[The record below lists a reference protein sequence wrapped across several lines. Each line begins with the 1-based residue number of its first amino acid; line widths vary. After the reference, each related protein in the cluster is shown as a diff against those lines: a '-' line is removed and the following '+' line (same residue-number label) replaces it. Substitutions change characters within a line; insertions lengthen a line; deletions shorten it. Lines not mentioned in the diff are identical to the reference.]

1 MTAHA
6 TRNDESDCEDQAGRI
21 STMRLGVDV
30 GGTFTDL
37 LLHDE
42 ATQRTFEA
50 KTPSTPEDQSI
61 GVAAGVKLI
70 CEKAGI
76 SPKDISVILHGTTVA
91 TNAVLEGKGARVG
104 LLATEGFE
112 YTLHLAKSWTPGPLF
127 GWIVMDKPDPLAS
140 LADTRGIPERMNARG
155 EVVKALDV
163 AKATALIDE
172 VCGSNIEALTISL
185 MHSYANPLHERQLGE
200 IVKARYPNIPVSL
213 SSDILPEF
221 REYDRAITTVMNDYV
236 RPIMKRYLT
245 RIEDRLRAEG
255 VTARLHIVRS
265 DGGLMSAEAAS
276 ERPVY
281 TVLSGPAGG
290 VTSTA
295 MVARRSGFPRLLAF
309 DMGGTSTDVSVI
321 IDGQPTISR
330 STEVG
335 MFPAK
340 VPTLDVRSVGAGGG
354 SIAEVSELTGS
365 LRVGPRSAGARPGPV
380 SYGRGGTEPAVS
392 DANVV
397 LGYLPPVLLGGDM
410 TLDVEGARA
419 AVGKI
424 GGLIGLS
431 PEDAAKGIIDIANEV
446 MLGALR
452 VITVQR
458 GLDPRD
464 FGILAFGG
472 AGPLHANALAELLG
486 CYPVVVPPNP
496 GVLSALGFLESAFK
510 NEFVQTYIRSTQGLD
525 PNLIWSRFAGLGEKA
540 KVWLVEQEVAE
551 ADRSIVYSMDLRY
564 EQQGFEVSVDVAPDV
579 VARAG
584 GIEPILA
591 EFHKLHE
598 RLYGV
603 RFHVPVE
610 LVALRVVA
618 VGATPPV
625 NEQAPTALRG
635 DPKAAVIETRPAY
648 FDGRWIDTPNYD
660 RALLGVGARVAGP
673 AIIRQYDTTTVL
685 LPDHFAEVDAHGNL
699 LIWPNSKGN

>member
-1 MTAHA
+1 
-6 TRNDESDCEDQAGRI
+6 
-21 STMRLGVDV
+21 MRLGVDV

-37 LLHDE
+37 LLHDD
-42 ATQRTFEA
+42 ATKKTYQA

-61 GVAAGVKLI
+61 GVANGVKLI

-76 SPKDISVILHGTTVA
+76 SPKDISLILHGTTVA
-91 TNAVLEGKGARVG
+91 TNAVLENKGSRVG
-104 LLATEGFE
+104 LLVTEGFE

-155 EVVKALDV
+155 EIVRDLDV
-163 AKATALIDE
+163 ERATALIDDL
-172 VCGSNIEALTISL
+172 CSSGIEALTISL
-185 MHSYANPLHERQLGE
+185 MHSYANPAHEQALAK
-200 IVKARYPNIPVSL
+200 IVRERYPDIPVSV

-236 RPIMKRYLT
+236 RPIMKRYLS
-245 RIEDRLRAEG
+245 RIETRLKEEG

-265 DGGLMSAEAAS
+265 DGGLMSAQAAS
-276 ERPVY
+276 ERPVH

-290 VTSTA
+290 VTSTV
-295 MVARRSGFPRLLAF
+295 MVSRRTGIGKLLAF

-321 IDGQPTISR
+321 LDGEPTISR

-335 MFPAK
+335 SFPAK

-354 SIAEVSELTGS
+354 SIAEVSDLTKS

-410 TLDVEGARA
+410 KLDVEGARN
-419 AVGKI
+419 AVAKI
-424 GGLIGLS
+424 GDALGLS
-431 PEDAAKGIIDIANEV
+431 PEDAAQGIIDIANEV

-464 FGILAFGG
+464 FGIVAFGG
-472 AGPLHANALAELLG
+472 AGPLHANAMAELLG
-486 CYPVVVPPNP
+486 CYPVVVPANP
-496 GVLSALGFLESAFK
+496 GVLSALGFLESEFK
-510 NEFVQTYIRSTQGLD
+510 NEFVQTFIRSTKQLD
-525 PNLIWSRFAGLGEKA
+525 PNDIWNRFAELETKA
-540 KVWLVEQEVAE
+540 RHWLDEEEVPE
-551 ADRSIVYSMDLRY
+551 GDRTLKYSLDLRY
-564 EQQGFEVSVDVAPDV
+564 EQQGFEVAIDIDKDVIAKRGDLTSVF
-579 VARAG
+579 
-584 GIEPILA
+584 EK
-591 EFHKLHE
+591 FHSTHE

-610 LVALRVVA
+610 LVALRVIA
-618 VGATPPV
+618 TGATLPV
-625 NEQAPTALRG
+625 EESAGAAASGTDTGAL
-635 DPKAAVIETRPAY
+635 IETRRSY
-648 FDGRWIDTPNYD
+648 FKGQWVDTPNYD
-660 RALLGVGARVAGP
+660 RSKLAVGERVSGP

-685 LPDHFAEVDAHGNL
+685 LPDHYAEVDPHGNL

>member
-1 MTAHA
+1 
-6 TRNDESDCEDQAGRI
+6 
-21 STMRLGVDV
+21 MRLGVDV

-42 ATQRTFEA
+42 KTQRTYQA

-61 GVAAGVKLI
+61 GVAAGVRLI

-76 SPKDISVILHGTTVA
+76 SPADIDLILHGTTVA

-104 LLATEGFE
+104 LLVTEGFE
-112 YTLHLAKSWTPGPLF
+112 YTLHLAKAWTPGPLF
-127 GWIVMDKPDPLAS
+127 GWINMDKPEPLAS

-155 EVVKALDV
+155 EVVRPLDL
-163 AKATALIDE
+163 AKATALIDDL
-172 VCGSNIEALTISL
+172 CGSGIEALTISL
-185 MHSYANPLHERQLGE
+185 MHSYANPDHERALRD
-200 IVKARYPNIPVSL
+200 IVAARFPEIPVSL

-236 RPIMKRYLT
+236 RPIMKRYLS
-245 RIEDRLRAEG
+245 RIEDRLKLEG

-265 DGGLMSAEAAS
+265 DGGLMSAAAAS
-276 ERPVY
+276 ERPVH

-290 VTSTA
+290 VTST
-295 MVARRSGFPRLLAF
+295 MMLSRRSGFSKLLAF

-321 IDGQPTISR
+321 IDGEATISR

-354 SIAEVSELTGS
+354 SIADVSELTGS

-410 TLDVEGARA
+410 LLDVPAAQA
-419 AVGKI
+419 AVAGIGKTL
-424 GGLIGLS
+424 GLT
-431 PEDAAKGIIDIANEV
+431 PEQAAKGIIDIANEV

-458 GLDPRD
+458 GLDPRE
-464 FGILAFGG
+464 FGIVAFGG

-486 CYPVVVPPNP
+486 CYPVLVPPNP
-496 GVLSALGFLESAFK
+496 GVLSALGFLEADFK
-510 NEFVQTYIRSTQGLD
+510 NEFVQTFIRSTKGLD
-525 PNLIWSRFAGLGEKA
+525 PAAVWSRFAELAAKA
-540 KVWLVEQEVAE
+540 QVWLDEQEVAP
-551 ADRSIVYSMDLRY
+551 ADASIHYTLDLRY
-564 EQQGFEVSVDVAPDV
+564 EQQGFEVSVDVSPEA
-579 VARAG
+579 VAGRG
-584 GIEPILA
+584 GLDPILA
-591 EFHKLHE
+591 DFHAVHE
-598 RLYGV
+598 RMYGV
-603 RFHVPVE
+603 RFTVPVE

-618 VGATPPV
+618 RGATPPV
-625 NEQAPTALRG
+625 DEAAPTAKG
-635 DPKAAVIETRPAY
+635 GNVAAAIVETRPAF
-648 FDGRWIDTPNYD
+648 FDGVWQDTPHYE
-660 RALLGVGARVAGP
+660 RGKLGVGDRVDGP
-673 AIIRQYDTTTVL
+673 AIIRQYDSTTVL
-685 LPDHFAEVDAHGNL
+685 LPAHYAEVDKHGNI
-699 LIWPNSKGN
+699 LIWPVSKGK

>member
-1 MTAHA
+1 
-6 TRNDESDCEDQAGRI
+6 
-21 STMRLGVDV
+21 MRLGVDV

-42 ATQRTFEA
+42 RTQRTYQA
-50 KTPSTPEDQSI
+50 KTPSTPQDQSI

-76 SPKDISVILHGTTVA
+76 TPSDISLILHGTTVA

-104 LLATEGFE
+104 LLVTEGFE

-155 EVVKALDV
+155 EVVRPLDIE
-163 AKATALIDE
+163 AATALIDDL
-172 VCGSNIEALTISL
+172 CGSGIEALTISL
-185 MHSYANPLHERQLGE
+185 MHSYANPEHERILGR
-200 IVKARYPNIPVSL
+200 IVAERHPHIPVSL

-236 RPIMKRYLT
+236 RPIMKRYLS
-245 RIEDRLRAEG
+245 RIEDRLKDEG

-265 DGGLMSAEAAS
+265 DGGLMSAAAAS
-276 ERPVY
+276 ERPVH

-290 VTSTA
+290 VTSTV
-295 MVARRSGFPRLLAF
+295 MIARRSGFPRLLAF

-321 IDGQPTISR
+321 IDGEPTISR

-335 MFPAK
+335 YFPAK

-354 SIAEVSELTGS
+354 SIAEVSELTKS

-410 TLDVEGARA
+410 SLDVEGARA
-419 AVGKI
+419 AVKRI
-424 GGLIGLS
+424 GDVIGLS

-464 FGILAFGG
+464 FGIVAFGG
-472 AGPLHANALAELLG
+472 AGPLHANAMAELLG
-486 CYPVVVPPNP
+486 CYPVVVPPSP
-496 GVLSALGFLESAFK
+496 GVLSALGFLEAEFK
-510 NEFVQTYIRSTQGLD
+510 NEFVQTFIRTTRGLD
-525 PNLIWSRFAGLGEKA
+525 PKDVWSRFETLDGKA
-540 KVWLVEQEVAE
+540 RAWLDEQEVAP
-551 ADRSIVYSMDLRY
+551 ADRGISYSLDLRY
-564 EQQGFEVSVDVAPDV
+564 EQQGFEVTIPLPDALV
-579 VARAG
+579 KRAG
-584 GIEPILA
+584 ALDEILDT
-591 EFHKLHE
+591 FHATHE

-618 VGATPPV
+618 TGATPSV
-625 NEQAPTALRG
+625 EEALPTAG
-635 DPKAAVIETRPAY
+635 SKDPAAALMEVRPSY
-648 FDGRWIDTPNYD
+648 FDGAFVDTPNYD
-660 RALLGVGARVAGP
+660 RAKLAVGARVEGP

-685 LPDHFAEVDAHGNL
+685 LPRHYAEVDAHGNL
-699 LIWPNSKGN
+699 LIWPVSRGN

>member
-1 MTAHA
+1 
-6 TRNDESDCEDQAGRI
+6 
-21 STMRLGVDV
+21 MRLGVDV

-42 ATQRTFEA
+42 RTQRTFQA
-50 KTPSTPEDQSI
+50 KTPSTPQDQSI

-76 SPKDISVILHGTTVA
+76 TPSDISLILHGTTVA

-104 LLATEGFE
+104 LLVTEGFE

-155 EVVKALDV
+155 EVVRPLDIE
-163 AKATALIDE
+163 AATALIDDL
-172 VCGSNIEALTISL
+172 CGSGIEALTISL
-185 MHSYANPLHERQLGE
+185 MHSYANPEHERILGR
-200 IVKARYPNIPVSL
+200 IVAERHPHIPVSL

-236 RPIMKRYLT
+236 RPIMKRYLS
-245 RIEDRLRAEG
+245 RIEDRLKDEG

-265 DGGLMSAEAAS
+265 DGGLMSAAAAS
-276 ERPVY
+276 ERPVH

-290 VTSTA
+290 VTSTV
-295 MVARRSGFPRLLAF
+295 MIARRSGFPRLLAF

-321 IDGQPTISR
+321 IDGEPTISR

-335 MFPAK
+335 YFPAK

-354 SIAEVSELTGS
+354 SIAEVSELTKS

-410 TLDVEGARA
+410 SLDVEGARA
-419 AVGKI
+419 AVKRI
-424 GGLIGLS
+424 GDVIGLT

-464 FGILAFGG
+464 FGIVAFGG
-472 AGPLHANALAELLG
+472 AGPLHANAMAELLG
-486 CYPVVVPPNP
+486 CYPVVVPPSP
-496 GVLSALGFLESAFK
+496 GVLSALGFLEAEFK
-510 NEFVQTYIRSTQGLD
+510 NEFVQTFIRTTRGLD
-525 PNLIWSRFAGLGEKA
+525 PKDVWSRFETLDGKA
-540 KVWLVEQEVAE
+540 RAWLDEQEVAP
-551 ADRSIVYSMDLRY
+551 ADRGISYSLDLRY
-564 EQQGFEVSVDVAPDV
+564 EQQGFEVTIPLPDALV
-579 VARAG
+579 KRAG
-584 GIEPILA
+584 ALDEILDT
-591 EFHKLHE
+591 FHATHE

-618 VGATPPV
+618 TGATPSV
-625 NEQAPTALRG
+625 EEALPTAG
-635 DPKAAVIETRPAY
+635 SKDPAAALMEVRPSY
-648 FDGRWIDTPNYD
+648 FDGAFVDTPNYD
-660 RALLGVGARVAGP
+660 RAKLAVGARVEGP

-685 LPDHFAEVDAHGNL
+685 LPRHYAEVDAHGNL
-699 LIWPNSKGN
+699 LIWPVSRGN

>member
-1 MTAHA
+1 
-6 TRNDESDCEDQAGRI
+6 
-21 STMRLGVDV
+21 MRLGVDV

-42 ATQRTFEA
+42 VTQRTYQA

-76 SPKDISVILHGTTVA
+76 SPADIDLILHGTTVA

-104 LLATEGFE
+104 LLVTEGFE
-112 YTLHLAKSWTPGPLF
+112 YTLHLAKAWTPGPLF
-127 GWIVMDKPDPLAS
+127 GWINMDKPDPLAS
-140 LADTRGIPERMNARG
+140 LADTRGIPERTNARG
-155 EVVKALDV
+155 EIIRPLDV
-163 AKATALIDE
+163 AKATALIDDL
-172 VCGSNIEALTISL
+172 CSSGIEALTISL
-185 MHSYANPLHERQLGE
+185 MHSYANAEHERVLGA
-200 IVKARYPNIPVSL
+200 IIAKRYPNIPVSL

-245 RIEDRLRAEG
+245 RIEDRLKEDG
-255 VTARLHIVRS
+255 VKARLHIVRS
-265 DGGLMSAEAAS
+265 DGGLMSASAAS
-276 ERPVY
+276 ERPVH

-290 VTSTA
+290 VTST
-295 MVARRSGFPRLLAF
+295 MMLSRRSSFGRLLAF

-321 IDGQPTISR
+321 IDGEATISR

-354 SIAEVSELTGS
+354 SIADVSELTGS

-380 SYGRGGTEPAVS
+380 AYGRGGTEPTVS

-397 LGYLPPVLLGGDM
+397 LGYLPPLLLGGDM
-410 TLDVEGARA
+410 KLDSDKARVAIAGIGKTL
-419 AVGKI
+419 
-424 GGLIGLS
+424 GLS
-431 PEDAAKGIIDIANEV
+431 PEEAAKGIIDIANEV

-458 GLDPRD
+458 GLDPRE
-464 FGILAFGG
+464 FGIVAFGG

-486 CYPVVVPPNP
+486 CYPVLVPPNP
-496 GVLSALGFLESAFK
+496 GVLCALGFLEADFR
-510 NEFVQTYIRSTQGLD
+510 NEFVQTYIRSTAGLD
-525 PNLIWSRFAGLGEKA
+525 PEAVWSRFADLEKKA
-540 KVWLVEQEVAE
+540 KAWLKEQEVAA
-551 ADRSIVYSMDLRY
+551 ADASIDYAIDLRY
-564 EQQGFEVSVDVAPDV
+564 EQQGFEVSVPVSADHVHKKGDLTS
-579 VARAG
+579 
-584 GIEPILA
+584 ILA
-591 EFHKLHE
+591 DFHSVHE

-603 RFHVPVE
+603 RFTVPVE

-618 VGATPPV
+618 RGATPPV
-625 NEQAPTALRG
+625 EEKTPAGKSG
-635 DPKAAVIETRPAY
+635 DPKAALIETGRAY
-648 FDGRWIDTPNYD
+648 FNGAWQDTPHYD
-660 RALLGVGARVAGP
+660 RGKLGVGAKLNGP
-673 AIIRQYDTTTVL
+673 AIVRQYDTTTVV
-685 LPDHFAEVDAHGNL
+685 LPGHFAEVDKHGNI
-699 LIWPNSKGN
+699 LIWPVSRRN

>member
-1 MTAHA
+1 
-6 TRNDESDCEDQAGRI
+6 
-21 STMRLGVDV
+21 MRLGVDV

-42 ATQRTFEA
+42 HAGRTYQA

-61 GVAAGVKLI
+61 GVANGVRLI

-76 SPKDISVILHGTTVA
+76 RPSDISLILHGTTVA

-104 LLATEGFE
+104 LLLTEGFE

-155 EVVKALDV
+155 KIVRELDV
-163 AKATALIDE
+163 EAATRLIDDL
-172 VCGSNIEALTISL
+172 CSSGIEALTISL
-185 MHSYANPLHERQLGE
+185 MHSYANPEHERALRD
-200 IVKARYPNIPVSL
+200 IVTARHPHIPVSL

-236 RPIMKRYLT
+236 RPIMKRYLS
-245 RIEDRLRAEG
+245 RIEQRLEQEG
-255 VTARLHIVRS
+255 VSAKLHIVRS
-265 DGGLMSAEAAS
+265 DGGLMSAAAAS
-276 ERPVY
+276 ERPVH

-290 VTSTA
+290 VTSTV
-295 MVARRSGFPRLLAF
+295 MVARRTGLQKLLAF
-309 DMGGTSTDVSVI
+309 DMGGTSTDVAVI
-321 IDGQPTISR
+321 LDGQPTISR

-335 MFPAK
+335 LFPAK

-354 SIAEVSELTGS
+354 SIAEVSALTKS

-410 TLDVEGARA
+410 SLDVEGARA
-419 AVGKI
+419 AVGRI
-424 GGLIGLS
+424 GEAIGL
-431 PEDAAKGIIDIANEV
+431 PVELAAEGILDIANEV

-458 GLDPRD
+458 GLDPRE
-464 FGILAFGG
+464 FGIVAFGG
-472 AGPLHANALAELLG
+472 AGPLHANAMAELLG
-486 CYPVVVPPNP
+486 CYPVVVPSNP
-496 GVLSALGFLESAFK
+496 GVLSALGFLEAEFK
-510 NEFVQTYIRSTQGLD
+510 NEFVQTFIRSTKGIDAEQV
-525 PNLIWSRFAGLGEKA
+525 WSRFRDLRAKA
-540 KVWLVEQEVAE
+540 TGWLDEQEIAQAARKV
-551 ADRSIVYSMDLRY
+551 SYSLDLRY
-564 EQQGFEVSVDVAPDV
+564 EQQGFEVAVEVAPELV
-579 VARAG
+579 ERAG
-584 GIEPILA
+584 SLDSVLVD
-591 EFHKLHE
+591 FHALHE

-618 VGATPPV
+618 TGATPPV
-625 NEQAPTALRG
+625 DEQP
-635 DPKAAVIETRPAY
+635 IETTADPADALIETSKAY
-648 FDGRWIDTPNYD
+648 FDGAWVSTPHYD
-660 RALLGVGARVAGP
+660 RSKMGLGRRVDGP

-685 LPDHFAEVDAHGNL
+685 LPRHYAEVDPHGNL
-699 LIWPNSKGN
+699 LIWPIKN

>member
-1 MTAHA
+1 
-6 TRNDESDCEDQAGRI
+6 
-21 STMRLGVDV
+21 MRLGVDV

-42 ATQRTFEA
+42 KTQRTFEA

-76 SPKDISVILHGTTVA
+76 SPSDIELILHGTTVA

-104 LLATEGFE
+104 LLVTEGFE
-112 YTLHLAKSWTPGPLF
+112 YTLHLAKAWTPGPLF
-127 GWIVMDKPDPLAS
+127 GWINMEKPDPLAS

-155 EVVKALDV
+155 EVVRELDV
-163 AKATALIDE
+163 AKATALIDDL
-172 VCGSNIEALTISL
+172 CSSGIEALTISL
-185 MHSYANPLHERQLGE
+185 MHSYANSEHERALGA
-200 IVKARYPNIPVSL
+200 IVAERYPDIPVSL

-236 RPIMKRYLT
+236 RPIMKRYLS
-245 RIEDRLRAEG
+245 RIEDRLKQEG
-255 VTARLHIVRS
+255 VSARLHIVRS
-265 DGGLMSAEAAS
+265 DGGLMSAVAAS
-276 ERPVY
+276 ERPVH

-290 VTSTA
+290 VTSTV
-295 MVARRSGFPRLLAF
+295 MLSRRSGFSKLLAF

-321 IDGQPTISR
+321 IDGEATISR

-354 SIAEVSELTGS
+354 SIADVSELTGS
-365 LRVGPRSAGARPGPV
+365 LRVGPRSAGANPGPV

-410 TLDVEGARA
+410 SLDVEGARK
-419 AVGKI
+419 AVAGI
-424 GGLIGLS
+424 GETLGLS

-458 GLDPRD
+458 GLDPRE
-464 FGILAFGG
+464 FGIVAFGG
-472 AGPLHANALAELLG
+472 AGPLHANAIAELLG
-486 CYPVVVPPNP
+486 CYPVMVPPNP
-496 GVLSALGFLESAFK
+496 GVLSALGFLEADFK
-510 NEFVQTYIRSTQGLD
+510 NEFVQTYIRSTVGLD
-525 PNLIWSRFAGLGEKA
+525 PAAVWTRFEELESKA
-540 KVWLVEQEVAE
+540 KTWLKEQEVSASD
-551 ADRSIVYSMDLRY
+551 ASIQYTLDLRY
-564 EQQGFEVSVDVAPDV
+564 EQQGFEVSVDVSADHV
-579 VARAG
+579 RQKG
-584 GIEPILA
+584 GLEPILA
-591 EFHKLHE
+591 DYHALHE

-603 RFHVPVE
+603 RFTVPVE

-618 VGATPPV
+618 RGATPPV
-625 NEQAPTALRG
+625 NEAAPASAGG
-635 DPKAAVIETRPAY
+635 DISAAIMETRPAY
-648 FDGRWIDTPNYD
+648 FDGAWHETPHYD
-660 RALLGVGARVAGP
+660 RSKLGVGSRVEGP

-685 LPDHFAEVDAHGNL
+685 LPAHYAEIDEHGNV
-699 LIWPNSKGN
+699 LIWPISKGK

>member
-1 MTAHA
+1 
-6 TRNDESDCEDQAGRI
+6 
-21 STMRLGVDV
+21 MRLGVDV

-42 ATQRTFEA
+42 KTRRTFQA

-61 GVAAGVKLI
+61 GVAEGVKLI

-76 SPKDISVILHGTTVA
+76 SPSDIDLILHGTTVA

-104 LLATEGFE
+104 LLVTEGFE
-112 YTLHLAKSWTPGPLF
+112 YTLHLAKAWTPGPLF
-127 GWIVMDKPDPLAS
+127 GWINMDKPDPLAS

-155 EVVKALDV
+155 EVVRELDLE
-163 AKATALIDE
+163 KATALIDDL
-172 VCGSNIEALTISL
+172 CSSGIEALTISL
-185 MHSYANPLHERQLGE
+185 MHSYANPAHEQALRK
-200 IVKARYPNIPVSL
+200 IVAERFPDIPVSL

-236 RPIMKRYLT
+236 RPIMKRYLS
-245 RIEDRLRAEG
+245 RIEDRLRANG

-265 DGGLMSAEAAS
+265 DGGLMSAAAAS
-276 ERPVY
+276 ERPVH

-290 VTSTA
+290 VTST
-295 MVARRSGFPRLLAF
+295 MMLSRRSGFSKLLAF
-309 DMGGTSTDVSVI
+309 DMGGTSTDVAVI
-321 IDGQPTISR
+321 IDGEATISR

-354 SIAEVSELTGS
+354 SIADVSELTGS

-410 TLDVEGARA
+410 TLNVEAARE
-419 AVGKI
+419 AVARVGTQ
-424 GGLIGLS
+424 IGLS

-458 GLDPRD
+458 GLDPRE
-464 FGILAFGG
+464 FGIVAFGG
-472 AGPLHANALAELLG
+472 AGPLHANAMAELLG
-486 CYPVVVPPNP
+486 CYPVLVPPNP
-496 GVLSALGFLESAFK
+496 GVLCALGFLEADFR
-510 NEFVQTYIRSTQGLD
+510 NEFVQTYIRSTVGLD
-525 PNLIWSRFAGLGEKA
+525 PAEVWSRFADLEVKA
-540 KVWLVEQEVAE
+540 AAWLKEQEVAPE
-551 ADRSIVYSMDLRY
+551 DASVSYSLDLRY
-564 EQQGFEVSVDVAPDV
+564 EQQGFEVAVPVSAEDVHKKGALTQT
-579 VARAG
+579 
-584 GIEPILA
+584 LA
-591 EFHKLHE
+591 DFHTIHE

-618 VGATPPV
+618 KGATQPV
-625 NEQAPTALRG
+625 EDAPLSGISG
-635 DPKAAVIETRPAY
+635 DVASAVIETRPAY
-648 FDGRWIDTPNYD
+648 FNGAWQDTKHYD
-660 RALLGVGARVAGP
+660 RNKLAVGAKVDGP

-685 LPDHFAEVDAHGNL
+685 LPGHYAEIDSHGNI
-699 LIWPNSKGN
+699 LIWPVSKGK